1 MNKIL
6 NMVWIVLVALTVF
19 AFLVGKLAL
28 SSSLV
33 VGLLLVTTFIK
44 GKLVIDYFM
53 DLHALPN
60 RWKNFPTVWLGLVL
74 LVIGGFYFMGI

>member
-1 MNKIL
+1 MNKFLNTIWIIL
-6 NMVWIVLVALTVF
+6 VLLTIF

-28 SSSLV
+28 SSLLV
-33 VGLLLVTTFIK
+33 VSLLLMTTFIK

-53 DLHALPN
+53 DLQALPN

-74 LVIGGFYFMGI
+74 FVIAGFYFIS